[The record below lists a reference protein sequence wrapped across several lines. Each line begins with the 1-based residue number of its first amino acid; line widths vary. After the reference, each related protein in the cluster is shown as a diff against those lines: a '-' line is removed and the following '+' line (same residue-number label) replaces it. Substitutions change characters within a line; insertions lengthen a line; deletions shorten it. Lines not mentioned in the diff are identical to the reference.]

1 MISINSFLPYKFNGK
16 EIFDNR
22 TINALERKKIYTI
35 KDLLLFL
42 ENNSLHGIYWLWKK
56 WISNINNFLSLLK
69 SENIILEKEGNKGS
83 EDLCI
88 QLDIQDTPLNLFS
101 SFLSLRTINSIE
113 KIWIYSTKQLLENRF
128 YDFKSIKW
136 LGGKWVK
143 EIEYFINHII
153 NDFSISKV
161 TQNKVDIKISEIIKD
176 QRILQILWFNWINN
190 ISDLGK
196 YIKNKEDI
204 KNLRY
209 LDNEDFK
216 VIIDSYNN
224 TFREENQKETF
235 AEFFF
240 WILDNLKEEEKIILN
255 DRILWNL
262 TLVQVWEKLS
272 LTRERVRQK
281 QKNIEK
287 IIQDNSDLFIKQNN
301 DLLIKIQN
309 NVKLHNYIFLP
320 NEISIFD
327 YLWFIEKDSNLLY
340 FFLKWIKWLKW
351 EIIDN
356 KIYCILNHDNIL
368 TSEDLTNI
376 YLYVIKRLKNNNEDI
391 LLEDVFYELI
401 LEKILSNK
409 IDYINFKE
417 EIINY
422 LKKVI
427 ELQED
432 YVINIDVIHRFN
444 KKYKLEDCIE
454 MILEKFSDGL
464 HFSEITK
471 KINEI
476 YHLETDESKVMSRL
490 NNPLHS
496 WAFKNIW
503 LGIYTLKSNNTYSW
517 EKVPDIIFLYL
528 KNEWISKT
536 LQEITKHVLSRKKVW
551 EKTVLAALKYKNESR
566 FVFYNDKTIWLKEW
580 WLWNVREKREVINY
594 ELSIKKAYNIL
605 LDKNLIPN
613 SFSSKDLIEL
623 LFKNFWDKISQN
635 SWSIYTL
642 LQKLEKKWNLKVT
655 FDWNKNIYSL
665 IK

>member
-1 MISINSFLPYKFNGK
+1 MISIDSFLPYKIDSE
-16 EIFDNR
+16 EILDNR
-22 TINALERKKIYTI
+22 TIKALERQEIYTI

-42 ENNSLHGIYWLWKK
+42 ENNSVHEIKWLGKK
-56 WISNINNFLSLLK
+56 SISKINIFLSILK
-69 SENIILEKEGNKGS
+69 NKNIELDHKDNGENK
-83 EDLCI
+83 DLSI
-88 QLDIQDTPLNLFS
+88 QSDIQDTPLNLFS
-101 SFLSLRTINSIE
+101 SFLSLRTINSLE
-113 KIWIYSTKQLLENRF
+113 EIWIYSTKQLLKNRF
-128 YDFKSIKW
+128 YDFKSTKW
-136 LGGKWVK
+136 IGKKWIK

-153 NDFSISKV
+153 NNFSISKV
-161 TQNKVDIKISEIIKD
+161 TQNKVDIGISEIIKD
-176 QRILQILWFNWINN
+176 QRIIQILWFNWINN
-190 ISDLGK
+190 LTDLGE
-196 YIKNKEDI
+196 YIKDKKDTQ
-204 KNLRY
+204 KLRY
-209 LDNEDFK
+209 LDNEDLK

-224 TFREENQKETF
+224 IFREENKKETF

-262 TLVQVWEKLS
+262 TLVQVWAKLS

-287 IIQDNSDLFIKQNN
+287 IIQDNSDLFIKQNE

-309 NVKLHNYIFLP
+309 NIKLHNYIFLP

-368 TSEDLTNI
+368 ISEDLTNI
-376 YLYVIKRLKNNNEDI
+376 YVYVIKRLRNNNEDI
-391 LLEDVFYELI
+391 LLEDIFYELI
-401 LEKILSNK
+401 LEKILSKK

-422 LKKVI
+422 LKKIV
-427 ELQED
+427 ELHDD
-432 YVINIDVIHRFN
+432 YVINIDVIHRFK
-444 KKYKLEDCIE
+444 KKYKLEDYVE
-454 MILEKFSDGL
+454 MILEKNLDWL
-464 HFSEITK
+464 HFSAINKEIR
-471 KINEI
+471 EI
-476 YHLETDESKVMSRL
+476 YNLEYTDIQVHNVLWR
-490 NNPLHS
+490 S
-496 WAFKNIW
+496 WSNFINIW
-503 LGIYTLKSNNTYSW
+503 RWLYTLKTNSDYSW
-517 EKVPDIIFLYL
+517 EKTWDIIYLYL
-528 KNEWISKT
+528 KEIWLPKT
-536 LQEITKHVLSRKKVW
+536 LKEITDHVLSRKKINEW
-551 EKTVLAALKYKNESR
+551 TVIAAIGWYKNENR
-566 FVFYNDKTIWLKEW
+566 FVFYNDWKIGLKEW
-580 WLWNVREKREVINY
+580 WLWNVREKREVTNY